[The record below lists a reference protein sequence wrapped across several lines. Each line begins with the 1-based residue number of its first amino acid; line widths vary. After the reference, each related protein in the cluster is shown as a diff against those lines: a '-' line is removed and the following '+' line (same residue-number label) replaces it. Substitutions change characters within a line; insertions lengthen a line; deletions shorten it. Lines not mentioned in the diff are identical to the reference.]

1 MLHAA
6 VYACLRL
13 LIGLIVVRCGSE
25 QQHELELLALR
36 HQLAILRRQVKRP
49 ELTKGDRLI
58 LAALGRH
65 LPEGSLLFAP
75 ATLLRWHRELVRR
88 RWAAFGQRARRGRP
102 PIPADLQEL
111 IVRLA
116 RENPRWGARRIQGEL
131 LKLGYRV
138 SATTVRTL
146 LGRHR
151 VPPAPRREG
160 PTWSQFLRA
169 QAHGVLACDFFAV
182 ETVLLR
188 TLYVLVAMELGSRR
202 VLLSACTANP
212 DSAWVVQQARNLAHD
227 LQDRDAPAAF
237 LVRDRDSKYT
247 DRFDAVFR
255 AEGVSVLRTPYRSPR
270 ANAHLERLVKTT
282 RRECLD
288 WLLIVNERHLRQ
300 VLAEFF
306 DHYNRSR
313 PHLALGLCPPCP
325 EDVPAQGAI
334 LRRRRLHGLINEYS
348 RAA

>member
-1 MLHAA
+1 VLHAA

-13 LIGLIVVRCGSE
+13 LIGLIVVRSGSE

-111 IVRLA
+111 ILRLA
-116 RENPRWGARRIQGEL
+116 RENPRWGAPHPG
-131 LKLGYRV
+131 RV
-138 SATTVRTL
+138 
-146 LGRHR
+146 
-151 VPPAPRREG
+151 
-160 PTWSQFLRA
+160 A
-169 QAHGVLACDFFAV
+169 QARLSGVRDHRPHPAWSASGAAGTSARGSDLEPVLARSGAWCPGRDFFTV

-227 LQDRDAPAAF
+227 LQDRDPPAAF

-313 PHLALGLCPPCP
+313 PHLALGLRPPCP